1 VGIVICVM
9 FSACFSGTE
18 TALTA
23 LSERTT
29 RQLIERR
36 TWGSRFLQAWLDRP
50 NRILATLLV
59 GNTLVNIAAS
69 VLSVRVAFWF
79 FGRVPNGQAIADAA
93 AVLGATLVLLIF
105 GEVSPKIF
113 AKHNA
118 QRVAVPAMMFVR
130 LIEVPLFPVAWSL
143 SKLARVV
150 VRAFGGDP
158 SHSQPVVTEEEIE
171 YMIELGA
178 REKVFEETERGQ
190 LLEAALEFGDT
201 IAKEVMIPRTES
213 FAIDAATSIKD
224 AVNDVIMKGHSRVPV
239 YDESIDEVVGVL
251 YAKDLLKAAA
261 STCDLEAPVKPLVRS
276 TVFFVPETQKIADTL
291 KEMQRLR
298 IHLGVVVDEFGG
310 FSGIIT
316 LEDILEE
323 LVGEIHDEY
332 DEAEELVHE
341 LDDGTFIVNAKISIF
356 DLGDLLNVELPDD
369 GDYQTLGGF
378 VVSLAG
384 RVPEVGS
391 RVEWNGL
398 DLEVVEAD
406 ERRVEKVRI
415 TRQPAPTPEGRESP
429 EEPAGGTP
437 A

>member
-1 VGIVICVM
+1 
-9 FSACFSGTE
+9 
-18 TALTA
+18 
-23 LSERTT
+23 
-29 RQLIERR
+29 
-36 TWGSRFLQAWLDRP
+36 
-50 NRILATLLV
+50 
-59 GNTLVNIAAS
+59 
-69 VLSVRVAFWF
+69 
-79 FGRVPNGQAIADAA
+79 
-93 AVLGATLVLLIF
+93 
-105 GEVSPKIF
+105 
-113 AKHNA
+113 
-118 QRVAVPAMMFVR
+118 
-130 LIEVPLFPVAWSL
+130 
-143 SKLARVV
+143 
-150 VRAFGGDP
+150 
-158 SHSQPVVTEEEIE
+158 
-171 YMIELGA
+171 
-178 REKVFEETERGQ
+178 
-190 LLEAALEFGDT
+190 
-201 IAKEVMIPRTES
+201 
-213 FAIDAATSIKD
+213 
-224 AVNDVIMKGHSRVPV
+224 VNDVIMKGHSRVPV

-261 STCDLEAPVKPLVRS
+261 STCDLEASVKPLVRS